1 MNIMASYFKYEDV
14 HKLPNRKIYSSRPPV
29 HVTNF
34 GENRSKVKVTLAHNV
49 YR

>member
-14 HKLPNRKIYSSRPPV
+14 DKLPNRHIYSSRPTG
-29 HVTNF
+29 HLAQF
-34 GENRSKVKVTLAHNV
+34 GGNRLKVKVTLAHNV